1 MFTRSSY
8 EVHWYYVGGFQIGAN
23 IVIPPGNVST
33 AFDPST
39 TEPAAQET
47 MPTLCLPYFSID
59 VVTDNAILVD
69 IEQGPDVTVLTPL
82 VTLTCGVGLGHN
94 TVYDLPPPHNKD
106 GFLILTSPWTRLRV
120 RNTTGEVVA
129 SSTIFA
135 RAWR

>member
-8 EVHWYYVGGFQIGAN
+8 EVHWYYAGPLEIAAN
-23 IVIPPGNVST
+23 IVIPPGNLST

-39 TEPAAQET
+39 TVAAAQET

-59 VVTDNAILVD
+59 VLTDNAVLVD
-69 IEQGPDVTVLTPL
+69 VEQGVAVTALTAL
-82 VTLTCGVGLGHN
+82 VTLTCAVGLGHN

-106 GFLILTSPWTRLRV
+106 GFLILTSPWTRLRL
-120 RNTTGEVVA
+120 RNTTGDIIESVQV
-129 SSTIFA
+129 FA